1 MKKLLFKKIVLSSLL
16 VSSVT
21 VSAADFSDVM
31 PPVPAG
37 ANPEQIWADYCGGSR
52 NSADIPTPN
61 YKNRDVLNAVKKLAM
76 VSPYSF
82 YFYSGPLYTYNLKN
96 GKELVDVPV
105 NFPADI
111 KEVKN
116 GRKNANAFLT
126 LLCGEFRD
134 RPTLIKEK
142 IRWVNRM
149 YTLPTTPQAT
159 INIRHELWSQ
169 VSAHS
174 YRGYIENSAAIFR
187 AKEREARKYDVKLGK
202 YNEDTP
208 IEPFTVCETKFI
220 FKKYVETNSKFG
232 VRSSAGKNAHEEEY
246 YEEEEMDEHGAVG
259 QSNLNNKR
267 KVAQATNSALAAYRK
282 EYNKF
287 KARCNREDLD
297 YIYDFRGDS
306 NFKPNSPESNGM
318 IWYSSTITNNC
329 TRNKDGQYVLKTA
342 AVGKVADPDMCRKYA
357 TNPFSYRWSAAR
369 AGLATWMLRDQK
381 HDQTFSAEGESVYI
395 VPSLTPE
402 AGPFGFKMPVKD
414 EFYGEELYQNDKGEY
429 IKWDDKTG
437 DEIVMTSEQVTEHN
451 AKQEQLKAEFEVRK
465 ASANSVYTDFVKSWE
480 AQKDVFWKRPDLGF
494 NSLTG
499 LGSKNVDKGFAYE
512 RIRDAVN
519 RHTDWYASGYDD
531 GSDKLRDQAYSPFVA
546 SSYEMSASDG
556 FTAPGVTV
564 QSPADGCKHWMFVFK
579 LKKDQW
585 YNTHSVQN
593 KVPVNFNYHWFD
605 ETSFG
610 TNGLADSEHAFD
622 RLGTTLEGETD
633 VILYLHKL
641 NTSGQV
647 NEQCGYEEMGLPVE
661 AVGKN

>member
-1 MKKLLFKKIVLSSLL
+1 MKKLLLISSLL

-21 VSAADFSDVM
+21 VSAVDFKDIM
-31 PPVPAG
+31 PPLPAG
-37 ANPEQIWADYCGGSR
+37 SNPDAIWQAYCGGNR

-61 YKNRDVLNAVKKLAM
+61 YKNKDVLSAVKKLAM

-82 YFYSGPLYTYNLKN
+82 YFYSGPLYTYNLRN
-96 GKELVDVPV
+96 GKELVDVPSD
-105 NFPADI
+105 FPANI
-111 KEVKN
+111 QEVKN
-116 GRKNANAFLT
+116 GRKNAHAFMT

-134 RPTLIKEK
+134 RPSLIKEK

-149 YTLPTTPQAT
+149 YTLPTTPQQT
-159 INIRHELWSQ
+159 INIKHELWSQ

-174 YRGYIENSAAIFR
+174 YRNYIENSRRIFA
-187 AKEREARKYDVKLGK
+187 AKEMEAREFDVKLGQ
-202 YNEDTP
+202 YREDTP

-220 FKKYVETNSKFG
+220 FKKYVE
-232 VRSSAGKNAHEEEY
+232 KNAL
-246 YEEEEMDEHGAVG
+246 YEDSDREDV
-259 QSNLNNKR
+259 
-267 KVAQATNSALAAYRK
+267 NSLKAYRK

-287 KARCNREDLD
+287 KARCSREDLD

-329 TRNKDGQYVLKTA
+329 TRTKDGKYVLKTA
-342 AVGKVADPDMCRKYA
+342 SKEKVSDPSICEKYA
-357 TNPFSYRWSAAR
+357 TNPFAYRWSAAR

-381 HDQTFSAEGESVYI
+381 FDSTFSAEGDSVYI
-395 VPSLTPE
+395 IPNLNPV

-414 EFYGEELYQNDKGEY
+414 SFYEEELYQNDKGEY
-429 IKWDDKTG
+429 IKWDDNTG
-437 DEIVMTSEQVTEHN
+437 EEKVMTAEDVEAHK
-451 AKQEQLKAEFEVRK
+451 AKQAQLKAEHEARV
-465 ASANSVYTDFVKSWE
+465 AAANVTYTDFVKSWE

-499 LGSKNVDKGFAYE
+499 LGGKTVDKGFAYE
-512 RIRDAVN
+512 RLRDAVN
-519 RHTDWYASGYDD
+519 RHTDWYSSGYED
-531 GSDKLRDQAYSPFVA
+531 GFGISRDQAYSPFVA
-546 SSYEMSASDG
+546 SSYEMSASDA
-556 FTAPGVTV
+556 FTAPGTTV

-610 TNGLADSEHAFD
+610 TNHLADSEHAFD
-622 RLGTTLEGETD
+622 RLGTALEGEMD

-647 NEQCGYEEMGLPVE
+647 NEQCGYEEMGLQVE

>member
-1 MKKLLFKKIVLSSLL
+1 MKKLLLISSLL
-16 VSSVT
+16 VGSLN
-21 VSAADFSDVM
+21 VSAGIGDAM
-31 PPVPAG
+31 PPLPAG
-37 ANPEQIWADYCGGSR
+37 AQPEVIWNNYCVGKRAS
-52 NSADIPTPN
+52 SDIPQPN
-61 YKNRDVLNAVKKLAM
+61 YKNKDILNAVKKLAM

-96 GKELVDVPV
+96 GKELVDVPAE
-105 NFPADI
+105 FPANI
-111 KEVKN
+111 QEVKS
-116 GRKNANAFLT
+116 GRKNAHAFLT

-149 YTLPTTPQAT
+149 YTLPTTPQQT
-159 INIRHELWSQ
+159 INIRNELWSQ

-174 YRGYIENSAAIFR
+174 YSNYIENSRRIFA
-187 AKEREARKYDVKLGK
+187 AKEQEARQFEVKLG
-202 YNEDTP
+202 NHREDTP

-220 FKKYVETNSKFG
+220 FKKYVETNTKF
-232 VRSSAGKNAHEEEY
+232 SSRTSEEGGDEYNEEDGGAHGPFGQVNAK
-246 YEEEEMDEHGAVG
+246 
-259 QSNLNNKR
+259 NKR
-267 KVAQATNSALAAYRK
+267 SVAQAKDAGLVAYRK

-287 KARCNREDLD
+287 KARCNAEDLD

-318 IWYSSTITNNC
+318 IWYSSTVTNNC
-329 TRNKDGQYVLKTA
+329 TRTKDGKYVLKTA
-342 AVGKVADPDMCRKYA
+342 MADKVSDKDICEKYA
-357 TNPFSYRWSAAR
+357 TSPFMYRWSAAR
-369 AGLATWMLRDQK
+369 AGLATWMLRDK
-381 HDQTFSAEGESVYI
+381 KWDPTFSAENDALHI
-395 VPSLTPE
+395 VPNWNPM
-402 AGPFGFKMPVKD
+402 AGPFGFKTPISE
-414 EFYGEELYQNDKGEY
+414 EFYADELYKNDKGEY
-429 IKWDDKTG
+429 VQWDNKTG
-437 DEIVMTSEQVTEHN
+437 EEVVMTQEQVDAHN
-451 AKQEQLKAEFEVRK
+451 AEQAKLKAEFDERK
-465 ASANSVYTDFVKSWE
+465 AKSNGVYTDVVE
-480 AQKDVFWKRPDLGF
+480 AWASQKDVFWKRADMGF
-494 NSLTG
+494 NFITG
-499 LGSKNVDKGFAYE
+499 LGTKNYDKGFAYE

-531 GSDKLRDQAYSPFVA
+531 GSGKIRDQAYSPFVA

-585 YNTHSVQN
+585 YNTQSVQN

-610 TNGLADSEHAFD
+610 TNHLADTEHAFD

-641 NTSGQV
+641 DTSGRV
-647 NEQCGYEEMGLPVE
+647 NEFCGYEQMGLEIP

>member
-1 MKKLLFKKIVLSSLL
+1 MKKLLLISSLL
-16 VSSVT
+16 VSSVN
-21 VSAADFSDVM
+21 VSAADFSDIM

-37 ANPEQIWADYCGGSR
+37 SNSEQIWAAYCGGNR

-61 YKNRDVLNAVKKLAM
+61 YKNREVLSAVKKLAL

-82 YFYSGPLYTYNLKN
+82 YFYSGPLYTYNLRN
-96 GKELVDVPV
+96 GKELVDVPAD
-105 NFPADI
+105 FPANI
-111 KEVKN
+111 QEVKN
-116 GRKNANAFLT
+116 GRKNAHAFMT

-134 RPTLIKEK
+134 RPSLIKEK

-149 YTLPTTPQAT
+149 YTLPATPQQT

-169 VSAHS
+169 VSAYS
-174 YRGYIENSAAIFR
+174 YKGYIENSAAIFR
-187 AKEREARKYDVKLGK
+187 AKKMEARKYDVKLGR
-202 YNEDTP
+202 YNEDVP

-220 FKKYVETNSKFG
+220 FKKFVE
-232 VRSSAGKNAHEEEY
+232 
-246 YEEEEMDEHGAVG
+246 
-259 QSNLNNKR
+259 SNLKFDHR
-267 KVAQATNSALAAYRK
+267 DDGLKAYRK

-329 TRNKDGQYVLKTA
+329 TRTKDGKYVLKTA
-342 AVGKVADPDMCRKYA
+342 SKDKVADPNICEKYA
-357 TNPFSYRWSAAR
+357 TNPFAYRWSAAR
-369 AGLATWMLRDQK
+369 AGLATWLLRDQK
-381 HDQTFSAEGESVYI
+381 HDSVFAAEGASVYM
-395 VPSLTPE
+395 VPNLDPTK
-402 AGPFGFKMPVKD
+402 GPFGFKMPVKD
-414 EFYGEELYQNDKGEY
+414 SFYEEELEADEAGKFV
-429 IKWDDKTG
+429 KWDHEKG
-437 DEIVMTSEQVTEHN
+437 DYVELSDAQVEEHKATQ
-451 AKQEQLKAEFEVRK
+451 AKLKAEHEARV
-465 ASANSVYTDFVKSWE
+465 ASANVVYHDFVKSWE
-480 AQKDVFWKRPDLGF
+480 NSKDVFWRRSDLGF

-499 LGSKNVDKGFAYE
+499 LGTKNVDKGFAYE

-531 GSDKLRDQAYSPFVA
+531 GIGMSRDQAYSPFVA

-585 YNTHSVQN
+585 YNTQSVQN

-610 TNGLADSEHAFD
+610 TNHLADSEHAFD
-622 RLGTTLEGETD
+622 RLGTALEGEMD

-641 NTSGQV
+641 DTSGEV
-647 NEQCGYEEMGLPVE
+647 YEQCGYEQMGLPVE
-661 AVGKN
+661 AVGKK

>member
-1 MKKLLFKKIVLSSLL
+1 MKKLLLISSLL
-16 VSSVT
+16 ISSAN
-21 VSAADFSDVM
+21 VSAADFKDIL
-31 PPVPAG
+31 PPLPVGSA
-37 ANPEQIWADYCGGSR
+37 PEKIWADYCGGDR
-52 NSADIPTPN
+52 KSADIPAPN
-61 YKNRDVLNAVKKLAM
+61 YKNKEVLLAVKKLAM

-82 YFYSGPLYTYNLKN
+82 YFYSGPLYTYNLRN
-96 GKELVDVPV
+96 GKELVDVPAE
-105 NFPADI
+105 FPANI
-111 KEVKN
+111 QEVKN
-116 GRKNANAFLT
+116 GRKNAHAFMT

-149 YTLPTTPQAT
+149 YTLPTTPQT
-159 INIRHELWSQ
+159 NINIKHELWSQ

-174 YRGYIENSAAIFR
+174 YKGYIENSRSIFQ
-187 AKEREARKYDVKLGK
+187 AKELEARKFDVKLGQ

-208 IEPFTVCETKFI
+208 IEPYTVCETKFI
-220 FKKYVETNSKFG
+220 FKRHVESGSKFNG
-232 VRSSAGKNAHEEEY
+232 
-246 YEEEEMDEHGAVG
+246 D
-259 QSNLNNKR
+259 
-267 KVAQATNSALAAYRK
+267 LAAYKK

-287 KARCNREDLD
+287 KTRCNREDLD

-329 TRNKDGQYVLKTA
+329 TRNKEGKYVLKTA
-342 AVGKVADPDMCRKYA
+342 AEGKVADPKICEKYA

-381 HDQTFSAEGESVYI
+381 HDSTFSAEGESVYI
-395 VPSLTPE
+395 IPNLDPTQ
-402 AGPFGFKMPVKD
+402 GPFGFKMPVKD
-414 EFYGEELYQNDKGEY
+414 SFYPDELYKNDKGEF

-437 DEIVMTSEQVTEHN
+437 DEVVMTAEEVEAHN
-451 AKQEQLKAEFEVRK
+451 AKQAELKAAHEAK
-465 ASANSVYTDFVKSWE
+465 QASANTVYHDFVKTWE
-480 AQKDVFWKRPDLGF
+480 ANKDVFWKRSDLGF

-499 LGSKNVDKGFAYE
+499 LGTKDVNKGFAYE

-585 YNTHSVQN
+585 YNTQSVQN

-610 TNGLADSEHAFD
+610 TNHLADSEHAFD
-622 RLGTTLEGETD
+622 RLGTALEGEMD

-641 NTSGQV
+641 DTSGRV
-647 NEQCGYEEMGLPVE
+647 FEQCGYEQMGLPVE

>member
-1 MKKLLFKKIVLSSLL
+1 MKKLLLISCLL
-16 VSSVT
+16 VSSVN
-21 VSAADFSDVM
+21 VSAADFSDIM
-31 PPVPAG
+31 PPLPAG
-37 ANPEQIWADYCGGSR
+37 AAPEKIWADYCSGNR
-52 NSADIPTPN
+52 NSADIPAPN
-61 YKNRDVLNAVKKLAM
+61 YKNKDVLSAVKKLAM

-82 YFYSGPLYTYNLKN
+82 YFYSGPLYTYNLRN
-96 GKELVDVPV
+96 GKELVDVPAD
-105 NFPADI
+105 FPANI
-111 KEVKN
+111 QEVKN
-116 GRKNANAFLT
+116 GRKNAHAFMT

-149 YTLPTTPQAT
+149 YTLPVTRQET
-159 INIRHELWSQ
+159 INIKKELWSQ

-174 YRGYIENSAAIFR
+174 YRSYIGNSSMIFR
-187 AKEREARKYDVKLGK
+187 AKENEARQFDVKLGE
-202 YNEDTP
+202 YREDTP

-220 FKKYVETNSKFG
+220 FKKYVETKTSFSG
-232 VRSSAGKNAHEEEY
+232 DLR
-246 YEEEEMDEHGAVG
+246 
-259 QSNLNNKR
+259 
-267 KVAQATNSALAAYRK
+267 AYRK

-287 KARCNREDLD
+287 KARCNKEDLD

-329 TRNKDGQYVLKTA
+329 TRDKDGKYVLKTA
-342 AVGKVADPDMCRKYA
+342 SQDKVSDPSICEKYA

-381 HDQTFSAEGESVYI
+381 YDSTFSAEGDPVFI
-395 VPSLTPE
+395 VPTLDPTK
-402 AGPFGFKMPVKD
+402 GPFGFKMPVEG
-414 EFYGEELYQNDKGEY
+414 EFFEEELMQDENGNF
-429 IKWDDKTG
+429 IMWDENTG
-437 DEIVMTSEQVTEHN
+437 DSVVLTAEALEAFK
-451 AKQEQLKAEFEVRK
+451 AKQAKLKEQHEARVAKGKVAQF
-465 ASANSVYTDFVKSWE
+465 DFVKSWE
-480 AQKDVFWKRPDLGF
+480 AQKDVFWKRSDLGF

-499 LGSKNVDKGFAYE
+499 LGSKNVNKGFAYE

-519 RHTDWYASGYDD
+519 RHTDWYSSGYDD
-531 GSDKLRDQAYSPFVA
+531 GFGILREQAYSPFVA
-546 SSYEMSASDG
+546 SSYEMSASDA
-556 FTAPGVTV
+556 FTAPGLTV
-564 QSPADGCKHWMFVFK
+564 QSPQDGCKHWMFVFK

-610 TNGLADSEHAFD
+610 TNDLADSEHAFD
-622 RLGTTLEGETD
+622 RLGTALEGEMD

-641 NTSGQV
+641 STNGFV
-647 NEQCGYEEMGLPVE
+647 NEQCGYEEMGLSVE

>member
-1 MKKLLFKKIVLSSLL
+1 MKKLLLISSLL
-16 VSSVT
+16 VSSVS
-21 VSAADFSDVM
+21 VNAADFSAVM
-31 PPVPAG
+31 PPLPAG
-37 ANPEQIWADYCGGSR
+37 TNPDQIYSLYCGGKR
-52 NSADIPTPN
+52 NSADIPMPN
-61 YKNRDVLNAVKKLAM
+61 YKNKDVLSAVKKLAM

-96 GKELVDVPV
+96 GKELVDVPAE
-105 NFPADI
+105 FPANVQ
-111 KEVKN
+111 EVKN
-116 GRKNANAFLT
+116 GRKNAHAFMT

-149 YTLPTTPQAT
+149 YTLPTTPQQT
-159 INIRHELWSQ
+159 INIKHELWSQ

-174 YRGYIENSAAIFR
+174 YRGYIQNSAAIFR
-187 AKEREARKYDVKLGK
+187 AKEREARQFDVKLGT
-202 YNEDTP
+202 YREDTP

-220 FKKYVETNSKFG
+220 FKKYVETNSMFG
-232 VRSSAGKNAHEEEY
+232 VRSAGGQDEEEY
-246 YEEEEMDEHGAVG
+246 YEEEDMDEHGAVG
-259 QSNLNNKR
+259 KANVTHKR
-267 KVAQATNSALAAYRK
+267 KVAQAKNSALAAYRK

-329 TRNKDGQYVLKTA
+329 TRTKDGKYVLKTA
-342 AVGKVADPDMCRKYA
+342 AQGKVADPNICEKYA

-381 HDQTFSAEGESVYI
+381 HDSTFSAEGDSVYI
-395 VPSLTPE
+395 IPSLDPTS
-402 AGPFGFKMPVKD
+402 GPFGFKMPVKED
-414 EFYGEELYQNDKGEY
+414 FYGEELYQNDKGEY
-429 IKWDDKTG
+429 IKWDSNTG
-437 DEIVMTSEQVTEHN
+437 DEIVMTPEQVAEHN
-451 AKQEQLKAEFEVRK
+451 AKQEQLKAEFEARK
-465 ASANSVYTDFVKSWE
+465 QASNVTYYDFVKSWE

-499 LGSKNVDKGFAYE
+499 LGSKSADKGFAYE

-610 TNGLADSEHAFD
+610 TNNLADSEHAFD

-647 NEQCGYEEMGLPVE
+647 NEQCGYEEMGLQVE

>member
-1 MKKLLFKKIVLSSLL
+1 MKKLLLISSLL
-16 VSSVT
+16 VSSMN
-21 VSAADFSDVM
+21 VSAADFGDVM
-31 PPVPAG
+31 PPLPTG
-37 ANPEQIWADYCGGSR
+37 AAPEKIWSDYCGGNR
-52 NSADIPTPN
+52 KSADIPMPN
-61 YKNRDVLNAVKKLAM
+61 YKNKDVLNAVKKLAM

-96 GKELVDVPV
+96 GKELVDVPAE
-105 NFPADI
+105 FPADI
-111 KEVKN
+111 QEVKN
-116 GRKNANAFLT
+116 GRKNAHAFMT

-149 YTLPTTPQAT
+149 YTLPTTPQST

-174 YRGYIENSAAIFR
+174 YSNYIQNSAAIFR
-187 AKEREARKYDVKLGK
+187 EKEMEARKFDVKLGK

-220 FKKYVETNSKFG
+220 FKKYVESNSKFG
-232 VRSSAGKNAHEEEY
+232 RGH
-246 YEEEEMDEHGAVG
+246 
-259 QSNLNNKR
+259 
-267 KVAQATNSALAAYRK
+267 LAAYKK
-282 EYNKF
+282 EYTKF
-287 KARCNREDLD
+287 KPRCNREDLD

-329 TRNKDGQYVLKTA
+329 TRNKDGKYVLKTA
-342 AVGKVADPDMCRKYA
+342 AVGKVADPTICEKYA

-381 HDQTFSAEGESVYI
+381 HDQTFSAEGESIYI
-395 VPSLTPE
+395 VPNLNPTE
-402 AGPFGFKMPVKD
+402 GPFGFKMPVKG
-414 EFYGEELYQNDKGEY
+414 EFYGEELYKNDNGEY
-429 IKWDDKTG
+429 IKWDDNTG
-437 DEIVMTSEQVTEHN
+437 DEIVMTAEQVAEHH
-451 AKQEQLKAEFEVRK
+451 AQQEKLKAEHDAKVAE
-465 ASANSVYTDFVKSWE
+465 ANVVHHDFVKSWE
-480 AQKDVFWKRPDLGF
+480 AQKNVFWKRSDLGF

-499 LGSKNVDKGFAYE
+499 LGSKSADKGFAYE

-585 YNTHSVQN
+585 YNTQSVQN
-593 KVPVNFNYHWFD
+593 KTPVNFNYHWFD

-610 TNGLADSEHAFD
+610 TNHLADSEHAFD
-622 RLGTTLEGETD
+622 RLGTALEGEMD

-647 NEQCGYEEMGLPVE
+647 TEQCGYEEMGLQVE

>member
-1 MKKLLFKKIVLSSLL
+1 MKKLLLISSLL

-31 PPVPAG
+31 PPVPQG
-37 ANPEQIWADYCGGSR
+37 SNPEQIWADYCGGNR

-96 GKELVDVPV
+96 GKELVDVPA

-111 KEVKN
+111 QEVKN

-149 YTLPTTPQAT
+149 YTLPTTPQQT

-220 FKKYVETNSKFG
+220 FKRFVETNAEFG
-232 VRSSAGKNAHEEEY
+232 RG
-246 YEEEEMDEHGAVG
+246 D
-259 QSNLNNKR
+259 
-267 KVAQATNSALAAYRK
+267 LAAYKK

-381 HDQTFSAEGESVYI
+381 HDQTFSSEGESVYI

-402 AGPFGFKMPVKD
+402 AGPFGFKMPVKE
-414 EFYGEELYQNDKGEY
+414 EFYAEELYQNDKGEF
-429 IKWDDKTG
+429 IKWDDNTG
-437 DEIVMTSEQVTEHN
+437 DEIVLTAEQVTEHN
-451 AKQEQLKAEFEVRK
+451 AKQEQLKAEFEARK
-465 ASANSVYTDFVKSWE
+465 ASSNSVYTEFVKSWE
-480 AQKDVFWKRPDLGF
+480 AQKEVFWKRPDLGF

-499 LGSKNVDKGFAYE
+499 LGSKSVDKGFAYE

-610 TNGLADSEHAFD
+610 TNNLADSEHAFD

-647 NEQCGYEEMGLPVE
+647 NEQCGYEEMGLQVE

>member
-1 MKKLLFKKIVLSSLL
+1 MKKLLLISSLL

-21 VSAADFSDVM
+21 VSAADFKDIM
-31 PPVPAG
+31 PPIPAG
-37 ANPEQIWADYCGGSR
+37 SNPEAIWQAYCGGNR
-52 NSADIPTPN
+52 NSADIPMPN
-61 YKNRDVLNAVKKLAM
+61 YKNKDVLAAVKKLAM

-82 YFYSGPLYTYNLKN
+82 YFYSGPLYTYNLRN
-96 GKELVDVPV
+96 GKELVDVPAE
-105 NFPADI
+105 FPANVQ
-111 KEVKN
+111 EVKN
-116 GRKNANAFLT
+116 GRKNAHAFMT

-134 RPTLIKEK
+134 RPSLIKEK

-149 YTLPTTPQAT
+149 YTLPTTPQKT
-159 INIRHELWSQ
+159 INIKHELWSQ

-174 YRGYIENSAAIFR
+174 YANYIENSKAIFN
-187 AKEREARKYDVKLGK
+187 AKEREARKYDVKLGT
-202 YNEDTP
+202 YREDTP

-220 FKKYVETNSKFG
+220 FKKYVETNSLFG
-232 VRSSAGKNAHEEEY
+232 ARSSGGADEEEY
-246 YEEEEMDEHGAVG
+246 YDEEELDEHGAVG
-259 QSNLNNKR
+259 KSNVNNKR
-267 KVAQATNSALAAYRK
+267 NVARAKNSALAAYKK
-282 EYNKF
+282 EYTKF
-287 KARCNREDLD
+287 KARCNQEDLD

-329 TRNKDGQYVLKTA
+329 TRTKDGKYVLKTA
-342 AVGKVADPDMCRKYA
+342 SKDKVSDPNICEKYA
-357 TNPFSYRWSAAR
+357 SAPFAYRWSAAR

-381 HDQTFSAEGESVYI
+381 FDSTFSAEGDSVYI
-395 VPSLTPE
+395 IPNLNPV

-414 EFYGEELYQNDKGEY
+414 SFYEEELYQNDKGEY
-429 IKWDDKTG
+429 IKWDDNTG
-437 DEIVMTSEQVTEHN
+437 EEKVMTAEDVEAHK
-451 AKQEQLKAEFEVRK
+451 AKQAQLKAEHEARV
-465 ASANSVYTDFVKSWE
+465 AAANVTYTDFVKSWE

-499 LGSKNVDKGFAYE
+499 LGSKSVDKGFAYE

-519 RHTDWYASGYDD
+519 RHTDWYSSGYED
-531 GSDKLRDQAYSPFVA
+531 GFGISRDQAYSPFVA

-610 TNGLADSEHAFD
+610 TNHLADSEHAFD
-622 RLGTTLEGETD
+622 RLGTALEGEMD

-647 NEQCGYEEMGLPVE
+647 NEQCGYEEMGLQVE

>member
-1 MKKLLFKKIVLSSLL
+1 MKKLLLISSLL

-21 VSAADFSDVM
+21 VSAADFSDIM
-31 PPVPAG
+31 PPLPAG
-37 ANPEQIWADYCGGSR
+37 SNPEAIWQAYCSGNR
-52 NSADIPTPN
+52 NSADIPMPN
-61 YKNRDVLNAVKKLAM
+61 YKNKDVLAAVKRLAM

-82 YFYSGPLYTYNLKN
+82 YFYSGPLYTYNLRN
-96 GKELVDVPV
+96 GKELVDVPAE
-105 NFPADI
+105 FPANI
-111 KEVKN
+111 QEVKN
-116 GRKNANAFLT
+116 GRKNAHAFMT

-134 RPTLIKEK
+134 RPSLIKEK

-159 INIRHELWSQ
+159 INIKHELWSQ

-174 YRGYIENSAAIFR
+174 YASYIDNSRRIFA
-187 AKEREARKYDVKLGK
+187 AKEREARVFDVKLGQ
-202 YNEDTP
+202 YREDTP

-220 FKKYVETNSKFG
+220 FKKYVETKSVFG
-232 VRSSAGKNAHEEEY
+232 VRSAGSNDDEEY
-246 YEEEEMDEHGAVG
+246 YEDEMDEHGAVG
-259 QSNLNNKR
+259 KVNATNKR
-267 KVAQATNSALAAYRK
+267 QVAQAKNTALAAYRK

-329 TRNKDGQYVLKTA
+329 TRTKDGQYVLKTA
-342 AVGKVADPDMCRKYA
+342 SKDKVSDPEICQKYA
-357 TNPFSYRWSAAR
+357 KNPFAYRWSAAR

-381 HDQTFSAEGESVYI
+381 YDSTFSAEGDSVYI
-395 VPSLTPE
+395 IPTLDPTK
-402 AGPFGFKMPVKD
+402 GPFGFKMPVKD
-414 EFYGEELYQNDKGEY
+414 EFYADELYQNDKGEY
-429 IKWDDKTG
+429 IKWDENTG
-437 DEIVMTSEQVTEHN
+437 AEIVMTAEQVAEHN
-451 AKQEQLKAEFEVRK
+451 AKQEQLKAEHDAKK
-465 ASANSVYTDFVKSWE
+465 AASDVVIFDFVKTWE
-480 AQKDVFWKRPDLGF
+480 ASKAAFWKRPDLGF

-499 LGSKNVDKGFAYE
+499 LGGKTVDKGFAYE

-519 RHTDWYASGYDD
+519 RHTDWYSSGYDD
-531 GSDKLRDQAYSPFVA
+531 GFGISRDQAYSPFVA

-556 FTAPGVTV
+556 FTSPGVTV

-610 TNGLADSEHAFD
+610 TNHLADSEHAFD

-647 NEQCGYEEMGLPVE
+647 NEQCGYEEMGLQVE

>member
-1 MKKLLFKKIVLSSLL
+1 MKKLLLITSLL
-16 VSSVT
+16 ASSMT

-37 ANPEQIWADYCGGSR
+37 SNPEQIWADYCGGNR

-61 YKNRDVLNAVKKLAM
+61 YKNRDVINAVKKLAM

-82 YFYSGPLYTYNLKN
+82 YFYSGPLYSYNLRN
-96 GKELVDVPV
+96 GKELVDVPA

-149 YTLPTTPQAT
+149 YTLPTTPQT
-159 INIRHELWSQ
+159 NINIRHELWSQ

-174 YRGYIENSAAIFR
+174 YKGYIENSAAIFR
-187 AKEREARKYDVKLGK
+187 AKEMEARKYDVKLGK
-202 YNEDTP
+202 YNEDVP
-208 IEPFTVCETKFI
+208 VEPFTVCETKFI
-220 FKKYVETNSKFG
+220 FKKYVETKTEFENSTRAF
-232 VRSSAGKNAHEEEY
+232 NAYKKE
-246 YEEEEMDEHGAVG
+246 
-259 QSNLNNKR
+259 
-267 KVAQATNSALAAYRK
+267 YRK
-282 EYNKF
+282 F
-287 KARCNREDLD
+287 QARCNREDLE

-329 TRNKDGQYVLKTA
+329 TRTKDGQYVLKAA

-381 HDQTFSAEGESVYI
+381 HDETFSAEGESVYI

-402 AGPFGFKMPVKD
+402 AGPFGFKMPVRE

-429 IKWDDKTG
+429 IKWDDNTG
-437 DEIVMTSEQVTEHN
+437 DEIVMTSEQIAEHN
-451 AKQEQLKAEFEVRK
+451 ANQEKLKAEHDAKV
-465 ASANSVYTDFVKSWE
+465 ASANVVHADFVKAWE

-519 RHTDWYASGYDD
+519 RHTDWYSSGYED
-531 GSDKLRDQAYSPFVA
+531 GFGISRDQAYSPFVA

-585 YNTHSVQN
+585 YNTQSVQN

-610 TNGLADSEHAFD
+610 TNHLADSEHAFD
-622 RLGTTLEGETD
+622 RLGTALEGETD

-647 NEQCGYEEMGLPVE
+647 NEQCGYEEMGLQVE